1 MLLVI
6 SSNTFFFLWEPEKK
20 KQFQMLQELRKH
32 VVKFEAFEL
41 FFFPGLPLEPFPWSY
56 FI

>member
-1 MLLVI
+1 
-6 SSNTFFFLWEPEKK
+6 
-20 KQFQMLQELRKH
+20 MLQELRKH